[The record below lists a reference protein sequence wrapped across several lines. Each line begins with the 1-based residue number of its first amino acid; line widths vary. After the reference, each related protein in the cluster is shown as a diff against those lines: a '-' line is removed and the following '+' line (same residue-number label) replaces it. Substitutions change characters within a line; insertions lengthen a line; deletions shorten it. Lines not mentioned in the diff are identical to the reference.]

1 MNIYKFI
8 LLTNKYYK
16 IILTTQEYKKRPS
29 AEQILMEIQKISHF

>member
-16 IILTTQEYKKRPS
+16 IILTTQEYKKRRID
-29 AEQILMEIQKISHF
+29 ANIIINLNIFHT